1 VAQALS
7 ESIRQ
12 GWQVFA
18 GPDRIGTVSYVKGD
32 HVGVKT
38 GRLVKHEYIIPL
50 EMVSDAADGVVDLKV
65 GRDAVARMDIA

>member
-1 VAQALS
+1 MVQVFS

-32 HVGVKT
+32 HVGRMSRSSWNF
-38 GRLVKHEYIIPL
+38 GE
-50 EMVSDAADGVVDLKV
+50 DL
-65 GRDAVARMDIA
+65 RDR